1 MREEKP
7 LKVNIG
13 VIFKAFILLG
23 FAFFFC
29 TTLLSGTV
37 SLYISPKFTPY
48 VIFTTVVMFLL
59 SGFVLKDLFNPR
71 GKKAD
76 IGTCAVFIIPLV
88 IAFLVPPTTMNSTSA
103 SVRRL
108 NIDQNVSLTTDRDQP
123 SGVQNSS
130 ASEPEPA
137 ADTIIVDSNNF
148 IYWLGELYT
157 NFNEYNGKKV
167 DITGFVLKEESFTDN
182 ELVVARF
189 IMICCAA
196 DVQVSGIL
204 CHYEG
209 ASAFEPDTWVNV
221 TGEIT
226 SVEYQG
232 KKIPAI
238 VADKIKQADRPRN
251 EYVYF

>member
-1 MREEKP
+1 
-7 LKVNIG
+7 
-13 VIFKAFILLG
+13 
-23 FAFFFC
+23 
-29 TTLLSGTV
+29 
-37 SLYISPKFTPY
+37 
-48 VIFTTVVMFLL
+48 
-59 SGFVLKDLFNPR
+59 
-71 GKKAD
+71 
-76 IGTCAVFIIPLV
+76 
-88 IAFLVPPTTMNSTSA
+88 MNSTSA